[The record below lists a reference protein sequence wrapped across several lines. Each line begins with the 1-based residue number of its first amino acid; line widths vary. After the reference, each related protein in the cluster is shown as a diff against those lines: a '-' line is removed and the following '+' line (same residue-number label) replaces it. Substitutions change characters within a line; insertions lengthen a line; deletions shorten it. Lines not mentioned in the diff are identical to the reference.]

1 MERFSLKRSLHKWQ
15 MKYAQYQK
23 HNVSPFIRRGIN
35 HTHLLFILVSILYL
49 SGCSS
54 KENHHF
60 EDSDEAVHAY
70 TDLLYQIRQYNTAS
84 TDLIVDLVCEWR
96 TLSDSVFA
104 CINRDSIDNKNFHT
118 KSAYSMINDSIIFE
132 LERLIDSSPR
142 NFKDYYCILNKL
154 SIPELPE
161 EVKTLVALTHQFF
174 HSMDSVTIPQV
185 DKRHTI
191 LIYENTLDS
200 ALSHNIRSKQD
211 ILHFLKSEDI
221 AFRLFLGHLSSWG
234 DMSLDHI
241 KVKTQAQIKYIFEST
256 TRSQEIMSKSE
267 IVILMTMRNNRRL
280 LQNATTCVTDVHKLD
295 FKDSNQATAY
305 LWMLLQPW
313 LSIDR
318 FSYTLLSQEE
328 KKSLEKLATEMPQA
342 FSQLKSGHFPI
353 DLNELPPLLIKAYI
367 DNLYT
372 TSICNKNL

>member
-1 MERFSLKRSLHKWQ
+1 MERFLLKRGLHKWQ
-15 MKYAQYQK
+15 MKYAQHK
-23 HNVSPFIRRGIN
+23 ECTVPFFIKWRNN
-35 HTHLLFILVSILYL
+35 HTYFLFILISILYL

-54 KENHHF
+54 KENYLF
-60 EDSDEAVHAY
+60 QDSDEAVHAY
-70 TDLLYQIRQYNTAS
+70 NNLLQQIRLHDRAS
-84 TDLIVDLVCEWR
+84 IDLILDLVYEWR
-96 TLSDSVFA
+96 TLSDSVSA
-104 CINRDSIDNKNFHT
+104 CINRDSIDNKNYHT
-118 KSAYSMINDSIIFE
+118 KSAYSIIGDSIIFE

-154 SIPELPE
+154 SSPELPK
-161 EVKTLVALTHQFF
+161 EVRNLVASAHQFF
-174 HSMDSVTIPQV
+174 HSMDSVTIPQI

-191 LIYENTLDS
+191 LLYENTLDS
-200 ALSHNIRSKQD
+200 ALSRNIHSKQD

-221 AFRLFLGHLSSWG
+221 AFRLFLSHLSSWG

-241 KVKTQAQIKYIFEST
+241 KVKTQAQIKSIFESIT
-256 TRSQEIMSKSE
+256 KSQEIMSKSE

-280 LQNATTCVTDVHKLD
+280 LQNATTCVTDVHILD
-295 FKDSNQATAY
+295 FKDNNQATAY

-313 LSIDR
+313 LSIDG
-318 FSYTLLSQEE
+318 FCYTLLSQEE
-328 KKSLEKLATEMPQA
+328 KISLEKLAAEMPQA
-342 FSQLKSGHFPI
+342 FRQLESGHFPI

>member
-23 HNVSPFIRRGIN
+23 HTVSLFIRRGIN

-70 TDLLYQIRQYNTAS
+70 TDLLYQIRQYDTAS

-104 CINRDSIDNKNFHT
+104 CINRDSIDNKNYHT
-118 KSAYSMINDSIIFE
+118 KSAYNIINDSIILEF
-132 LERLIDSSPR
+132 ERLIDSSPR
-142 NFKDYYCILNKL
+142 NFKDYYHVLNKL
-154 SIPELPE
+154 SSPALPE
-161 EVKTLVALTHQFF
+161 EVKNLVASAHHFF
-174 HSMDSVTIPQV
+174 HSMDSDTILQL
-185 DKRHTI
+185 DKQHTI
-191 LIYENTLDS
+191 LFYENMLDS
-200 ALSHNIRSKQD
+200 ALSRNIRSKQD

-221 AFRLFLGHLSSWG
+221 AFRLFLCHLSSWG
-234 DMSLDHI
+234 DISLDHI
-241 KVKTQAQIKYIFEST
+241 KVKTQAQIKSIFEST

-313 LSIDR
+313 LSIDG

-328 KKSLEKLATEMPQA
+328 KISLEKPAIEMPQA
-342 FSQLKSGHFPI
+342 FSQLESGHFPI
-353 DLNELPPLLIKAYI
+353 DLNELPPLLTKAYI

>member
-1 MERFSLKRSLHKWQ
+1 MERLSLKRRMHKWQ
-15 MKYAQYQK
+15 MEYAQHPK
-23 HNVSPFIRRGIN
+23 CTVSFFIRWRNN
-35 HTHLLFILVSILYL
+35 HTHLLIILISILYL

-54 KENHHF
+54 KGNHHF
-60 EDSDEAVHAY
+60 QDSDEAVHAY
-70 TDLLYQIRQYNTAS
+70 SDLLYQIRLHDRAS
-84 TDLIVDLVCEWR
+84 TDLIIDLVCEWQ

-104 CINRDSIDNKNFHT
+104 CINRGSIDNKNYHT

-154 SIPELPE
+154 SSPELPE
-161 EVKTLVALTHQFF
+161 EVRNLVTSAHQFF
-174 HSMDSVTIPQV
+174 HSMDSDTILQL
-185 DKRHTI
+185 DKQHTI
-191 LIYENTLDS
+191 LFYENTLDS
-200 ALSHNIRSKQD
+200 ALSRNIRSKQD

-221 AFRLFLGHLSSWG
+221 AFRLFLCHLSSWG
-234 DMSLDHI
+234 DLSLDHI
-241 KVKTQAQIKYIFEST
+241 KVKTQAQIKSIFEST

-280 LQNATTCVTDVHKLD
+280 LQNANICVTDVHKLD

-313 LSIDR
+313 LSIDG

-328 KKSLEKLATEMPQA
+328 KISLEKLAAEMPQA

-372 TSICNKNL
+372 ISICNKNL